1 MEYVFLG
8 LLILIV
14 ILLIILLL
22 KKQDNSRIF
31 DKISRTEV
39 SIVKEIGEFKHD
51 FSSDLNKDFNNLNDR
66 IENKLNLINQKVNEK
81 LEDGFDKTNKT
92 FNEVMNR
99 LTRIDEAQKK
109 IDGLGN
115 EIISLEGILTDKKS
129 RGIFGE
135 VNLYHILSSI
145 FGEKNDKIYKT
156 QYTLSNGSI
165 ADSIIFGPEPL
176 GTICI
181 DSKFPL
187 ENYRRLVEKGLRE
200 SEREARSKLFEND
213 VKKHIDA
220 IASKYIISGETSDQ
234 AIMFL
239 PAEAIFAEI
248 NAYHTSLIKYALSH
262 KVWITSPTTLMSL
275 LTIIQSV
282 LMGLERDKY
291 TSVIHEELNKL
302 GLEFGRYKERWDKLS
317 RSIQTVNN
325 DVENIHK
332 TTEKITKRFDSISN
346 VKIEDKYEDIEY
358 AYAYIKFANGFE
370 KTVVMSK
377 KDIDSIKKVS
387 PSANTTFSPWTS
399 MPIKMVKTKI
409 VKELAKE
416 LLIEPK
422 WLLKKVN
429 LLNDIDKEMVKRNTY
444 QGIKYNKITQ

>member
-1 MEYVFLG
+1 MEYIIIG
-8 LLILIV
+8 LLILVI
-14 ILLIILLL
+14 ILLIILILRKNDYSVL
-22 KKQDNSRIF
+22 QDKLSRNEINV
-31 DKISRTEV
+31 I
-39 SIVKEIGEFKHD
+39 KEISKFRSE
-51 FSSDLNKDFNNLNDR
+51 FSSDINKDFNTLNDR

-92 FNEVMNR
+92 FHEVMTR

-115 EIISLEGILTDKKS
+115 EIVSLESILTDKKS

-145 FGEKNDKIYKT
+145 FGEKNDRIYQI
-156 QYTLSNGSI
+156 QYKLSNEMI
-165 ADSIIFGPEPL
+165 ADAIVFGPEPL

-187 ENYRRLVEKGLRE
+187 ENYRRLVEKGLSS
-200 SEREARSKLFEND
+200 SERELRSKVFESD

-220 IASKYIISGETSDQ
+220 IASKYIIQKETTNQ

-248 NAYHTSLIKYALSH
+248 NAYHPSIIKYAASK

-302 GLEFGRYKERWDKLS
+302 GIEFGRYKERWDKLS
-317 RSIQTVNN
+317 RSIQTVSN

-332 TTEKITKRFDSISN
+332 TTEKITKRFDSINN
-346 VKIEDKYEDIEY
+346 VKIEE
-358 AYAYIKFANGFE
+358 
-370 KTVVMSK
+370 
-377 KDIDSIKKVS
+377 
-387 PSANTTFSPWTS
+387 
-399 MPIKMVKTKI
+399 
-409 VKELAKE
+409 KEL
-416 LLIEPK
+416 IE
-422 WLLKKVN
+422 
-429 LLNDIDKEMVKRNTY
+429 D
-444 QGIKYNKITQ
+444 

>member
-1 MEYVFLG
+1 MDYVIIG
-8 LLILIV
+8 LLV
-14 ILLIILLL
+14 ILIILVIILL
-22 KKQDNSRIF
+22 FKKVELGEVY
-31 DKISRTEV
+31 DKLSRTEV
-39 SIVKEIGEFKHD
+39 NVVKEIGEFKHD
-51 FSSDLNKDFNNLNDR
+51 FSSDLNKDFNELNDR
-66 IENKLNLINQKVNEK
+66 IERKLNMMNQKVNEK
-81 LEDGFDKTNKT
+81 LEDGFDKTTKT
-92 FNEVMNR
+92 FNEVMTR

-115 EIISLEGILTDKKS
+115 EIVSLESILTDKKS

-145 FGEKNDKIYKT
+145 FGEKNDKIYQT
-156 QYTLSNGSI
+156 QYTLSNDTI
-165 ADSIIFGPEPL
+165 ADAIVFGPEPL

-187 ENYRRLVEKGLRE
+187 ENYRRLVEKGITTR
-200 SEREARSKLFEND
+200 EREERSKLFDAD

-220 IASKYIISGETSDQ
+220 IANKYIIAGQTTDQ

-248 NAYHTSLIKYALSH
+248 NAYHTSLIKYAASK

-302 GLEFGRYKERWDKLS
+302 GIEFSRYRDRWDKLS
-317 RSIQTVNN
+317 RSIQTVSN

-346 VKIEDKYEDIEY
+346 VKIEDSESD
-358 AYAYIKFANGFE
+358 
-370 KTVVMSK
+370 
-377 KDIDSIKKVS
+377 
-387 PSANTTFSPWTS
+387 
-399 MPIKMVKTKI
+399 
-409 VKELAKE
+409 
-416 LLIEPK
+416 LLE
-422 WLLKKVN
+422 
-429 LLNDIDKEMVKRNTY
+429 
-444 QGIKYNKITQ
+444 